1 MSYGLGKGNIY
12 GREEEKNVLGQL
24 FSVVH
29 GMSEKSFV
37 RCMAK
42 RTFSLPYRNNH
53 VEQFSLLLL
62 KAVSLRPLVISK
74 VNFLAKLFEIN
85 SICAFHL

>member
-1 MSYGLGKGNIY
+1 MQLRKIGAFPSVIPGERMSYVLRKGNIY

-24 FSVVH
+24 FCVVL
-29 GMSEKSFV
+29 GMSEKSPV

-42 RTFSLPYRNNH
+42 KTFSLLYRDNH

-62 KAVSLRPLVISK
+62 KAVRPACHK
-74 VNFLAKLFEIN
+74 
-85 SICAFHL
+85 